1 MQPSR
6 LVAAERLARAAIAR
20 HLPGWGFGWLE
31 DSAAG
36 TGKAVGRARREGRG
50 SWVRQ
55 TLGLCDTQD
64 RVIRL
69 SRAYVLRGEP
79 AQIWETILHEIAHGL
94 AAESGVKD
102 AHGHGDIWAH
112 FCEALGIGAHARD
125 HRALLARIGAR

>member
-6 LVAAERLARAAIAR
+6 LASAEKLARAAIAR

-31 DSAAG
+31 DAG
-36 TGKAVGRARREGRG
+36 AGPLLARARREARG
-50 SWVRQ
+50 EGIRR

-112 FCEALGIGAHARD
+112 FCEALGIGGHAQA